1 MKSLSRKNIS
11 LWAAVALG
19 LTIQGLGLSSE
30 AQIVTLV
37 NNNSLAQINTASQAG
52 MFRWTIDNQNVLNQ
66 QWFWYRAA
74 SQTRE
79 FSIDTISAPSITTPN
94 ANTLYTRY
102 NNGAYGVEID
112 YLLTGFSPG
121 SGKSDVQESITITNA
136 TASPLEFHFFQYSD
150 FNFSQPPG
158 GDTILLGKNLHGL
171 WNEASQ
177 TGQDQFGN
185 PIGVTETVVA
195 PGGQHGEAAFYNAT
209 LIKLN
214 DANPDTLNDNGGPV
228 GPGDVTWALEWDF
241 IIPAGS
247 SVGISKD
254 KYAQL
259 QPIPEPSALA
269 LISLG
274 LIGFALRLGRRLAR

>member
-94 ANTLYTRY
+94 ANTLYRSEERR
-102 NNGAYGVEID
+102 V
-112 YLLTGFSPG
+112 
-121 SGKSDVQESITITNA
+121 GKECRS
-136 TASPLEFHFFQYSD
+136 
-150 FNFSQPPG
+150 
-158 GDTILLGKNLHGL
+158 
-171 WNEASQ
+171 
-177 TGQDQFGN
+177 
-185 PIGVTETVVA
+185 
-195 PGGQHGEAAFYNAT
+195 
-209 LIKLN
+209 
-214 DANPDTLNDNGGPV
+214 
-228 GPGDVTWALEWDF
+228 
-241 IIPAGS
+241 
-247 SVGISKD
+247 
-254 KYAQL
+254 
-259 QPIPEPSALA
+259 
-269 LISLG
+269 
-274 LIGFALRLGRRLAR
+274 